1 MHRESNLDVEK
12 LFEETLGERMK
23 EYDLPAPS
31 YSVMETKIIE
41 FDKEKDLLTIKMP
54 IRKTWLNPYD
64 TMQGGMIIGAM
75 DNAVGPLSMLIA
87 PLNMTRSIDSK
98 LKKAITMDL
107 EFIYITAKLLEWK
120 KRRLTFDVVVKD
132 RDGEIY
138 ASATMINWII
148 EEK

>member
-1 MHRESNLDVEK
+1 MKEIRK
-12 LFEETLGERMK
+12 IFEDALGERIK

-31 YSVMETKIIE
+31 FSIMQTEIIE
-41 FDKEKDLLTIKMP
+41 YDKENALLTVKIP
-54 IRKTWLNPYD
+54 LLRTWLNPYD

-107 EFIYITAKLLEWK
+107 EFIYITACLKERK
-120 KRRLTFDVVVKD
+120 KRRLIFDVVVKD
-132 RDGEIY
+132 KEENIY
-138 ASATMINWII
+138 ATAKIINWIL
-148 EEK
+148 EK

>member
-1 MHRESNLDVEK
+1 MSLVKIDERA
-12 LFEETLGERMK
+12 LFEELLGERIK

-31 YSVMETKIIE
+31 YSVMESEIVE
-41 FDKEKDLLTIKMP
+41 FDKEQNLLTIKMP

-107 EFIYITAKLLEWK
+107 EFIYITARLLEWK

-132 RDGEIY
+132 RDGEVY